1 MRLATDEGIFEVRI
15 GATAWK
21 QIGVVPLE
29 AFTRIKDALYAL
41 AANPREIPRARDAA
55 LVTPLCLTVG
65 EYVAVYEVDARAR
78 TLTLLELARRLP
90 SASRASE
97 AR

>member
-21 QIGVVPLE
+21 QLGVVPLE
-29 AFTRIKDALYAL
+29 AFTRIKDALYER
-41 AANPREIPRARDAA
+41 AANPRELPLARGGA
-55 LVTPLCLTVG
+55 LSTPLCLTVG
-65 EYVAVYEVDARAR
+65 EYVALDEVDAKRR

-90 SASRASE
+90 SVSRASE